1 MFKTFEDFSRIKIEP
16 KLYSGILQY
25 SGKETTGQLIVFN
38 INMYI
43 LSDENIFEGNNTIL
57 IGADEET
64 LVDPNTV
71 KEL

>member
-1 MFKTFEDFSRIKIEP
+1 
-16 KLYSGILQY
+16 
-25 SGKETTGQLIVFN
+25 VFN
-38 INMYI
+38 NNMYI